1 MTRHD
6 SFIPALRWHWL
17 TPLYDPLL
25 RWAMREEQ
33 FKRRLISQAAIQP
46 QHKVLDLGC
55 GTGTLTVLI
64 KQMQPKAE
72 VVGLDGDRPVLD
84 LARAKAAEA
93 GITITWQQGMAFD
106 LPYSDDTFD
115 RVLSSL
121 VLHHLITENK
131 QRTLDEVWRVLRPGG
146 ELHVIDFGPPHGV
159 YGQAV
164 SIVVRR
170 LERTMDNIE
179 GRLPLMFRNAGFKP
193 VQETGQI
200 TTVFGNLS
208 LYQGGKLVQE

>member
-1 MTRHD
+1 MSRRD
-6 SFIPALRWHWL
+6 SYIPALRWHRL
-17 TPLYDPLL
+17 TPFYDPLL

-55 GTGTLTVLI
+55 GTGTLTLLI
-64 KQMQPKAE
+64 KQMQTDAE
-72 VVGLDGDRPVLD
+72 VVGLDGDRTVLD
-84 LARAKAAEA
+84 IAENKAVQA
-93 GITITWQQGMAFD
+93 GMAITWQQGMAFA
-106 LPYSDDTFD
+106 LPYPDDIFD

-159 YGQAV
+159 YGRAT

-170 LERTMDNIE
+170 LERTLDNIE
-179 GRLPLMFRNAGFKP
+179 GRLPVMFQNAGFKQ

-208 LYQGGKLVQE
+208 FYQADKPVQE

>member
-72 VVGLDGDRPVLD
+72 RLVGLDGDRPVLD

-146 ELHVIDFGPPHGV
+146 ELHVIDFGHLM
-159 YGQAV
+159 A
-164 SIVVRR
+164 STARR
-170 LERTMDNIE
+170 SQSSSGASSGPWIISKE
-179 GRLPLMFRNAGFKP
+179 GYP
-193 VQETGQI
+193 
-200 TTVFGNLS
+200 
-208 LYQGGKLVQE
+208 

>member
-146 ELHVIDFGPPHGV
+146 ELHVIDFGQPHGV

-170 LERTMDNIE
+170 LERTMDNIK